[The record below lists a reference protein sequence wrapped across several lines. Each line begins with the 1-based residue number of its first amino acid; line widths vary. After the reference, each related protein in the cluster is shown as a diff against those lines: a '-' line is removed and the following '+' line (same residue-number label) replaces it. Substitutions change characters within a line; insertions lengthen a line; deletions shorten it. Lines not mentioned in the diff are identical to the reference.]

1 MEDRIAYRPLEAAKM
16 LGIGKSKVYE
26 LMARK
31 ELPSIRLG
39 GSLLIPVQ
47 ALNQWVEDQLKKTA

>member
-1 MEDRIAYRPLEAAKM
+1 LEERITYRPLEAAKM

-39 GSLLIPVQ
+39 GSLLIPVH
-47 ALNQWVEDQLKKTA
+47 ALRQWIEDELKKP